1 MNNDRQAAGSRTEA
15 HFDNKNKSRVKHLLE
30 QYPNTSRDENAEIL
44 AVLSDGPLLDIGS
57 LKGDETVRYKIAAF
71 EDEHRKAFRTTPM
84 QIAVLL
90 VVFVIAALAC
100 SMLWDIGR

>member
-1 MNNDRQAAGSRTEA
+1 
-15 HFDNKNKSRVKHLLE
+15 
-30 QYPNTSRDENAEIL
+30 
-44 AVLSDGPLLDIGS
+44 LLDIGS

-71 EDEHRKAFRTTPM
+71 EDEHRKAFRTTPT